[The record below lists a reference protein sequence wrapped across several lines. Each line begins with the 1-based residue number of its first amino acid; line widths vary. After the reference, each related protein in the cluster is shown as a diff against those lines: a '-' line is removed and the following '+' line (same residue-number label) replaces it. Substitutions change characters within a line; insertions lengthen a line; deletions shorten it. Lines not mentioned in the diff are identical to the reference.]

1 MEEKQMNWMFVSC
14 TLRNWWIQIS
24 WMVFGKELKLMSA
37 CLSYMQYIIW
47 MFKMYFKKLYEQKF
61 RLYFIIVV

>member
-1 MEEKQMNWMFVSC
+1 MNWMFVSC